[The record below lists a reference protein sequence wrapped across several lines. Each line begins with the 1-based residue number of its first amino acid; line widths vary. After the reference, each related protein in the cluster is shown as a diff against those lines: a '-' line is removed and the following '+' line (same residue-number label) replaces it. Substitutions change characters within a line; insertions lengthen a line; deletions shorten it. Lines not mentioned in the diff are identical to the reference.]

1 MSHIQGQRRS
11 HNEMVGG
18 HSHVKI
24 KPYTSQR
31 FLRETNNILCTPQLC
46 SFHMLATAKSL
57 QSCLTLCGPMDCSLP
72 GSSIHGIFQATV
84 LEWDAIALMFKILQ
98 ARLCEP
104 KYMYQEL
111 PDVQAGL
118 RKGRGIKIKFP
129 TSVGSQKK
137 QDNSRKTSPLLTKL
151 KPLTVWII
159 TNYGKFFKGWE

>member
-1 MSHIQGQRRS
+1 MMSHIQGQRRS

-18 HSHVKI
+18 HSPVKI

-46 SFHMLATAKSL
+46 SFHMLATAMSL

-72 GSSIHGIFQATV
+72 VSSVHGIFQATV

-111 PDVQAGL
+111 PDVLA
-118 RKGRGIKIKFP
+118 RKIRGTRDQIANICWITEKAREF
-129 TSVGSQKK
+129 QK
-137 QDNSRKTSPLLTKL
+137 NIYCCFINYTKAVDCAYHDKL
-151 KPLTVWII
+151 
-159 TNYGKFFKGWE
+159 